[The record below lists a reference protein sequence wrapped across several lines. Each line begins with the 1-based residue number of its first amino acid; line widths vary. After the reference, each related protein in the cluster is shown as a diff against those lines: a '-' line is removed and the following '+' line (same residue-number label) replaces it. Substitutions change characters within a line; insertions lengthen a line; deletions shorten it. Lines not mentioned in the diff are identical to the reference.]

1 MVLFWKHGTSIPVDH
16 HHVGRM
22 KTAINWE
29 AHIPFPDTHRS
40 INSSWLYIPF
50 IFLIAIPSYS
60 YCCEFYIVLCP
71 QFHRFHSKSH
81 VHGSFFFILLLGLPH
96 YHIIYHL
103 YKSHVH
109 ASFFFLLIHHL
120 SSLGRTV
127 VWLAQPKSSTPGLAL
142 QFQWLRGGVVV
153 DRYDRNV
160 RWSYE
165 SWYPLVI

>member
-81 VHGSFFFILLLGLPH
+81 VHGSFFSFCYWV
-96 YHIIYHL
+96 YHIII
-103 YKSHVH
+103 
-109 ASFFFLLIHHL
+109 SFIIFISPMFMLVFFSFN
-120 SSLGRTV
+120 SSFIIFRKYSSMTCTAEIIDSRTCAAV
-127 VWLAQPKSSTPGLAL
+127 SVT
-142 QFQWLRGGVVV
+142 
-153 DRYDRNV
+153 
-160 RWSYE
+160 
-165 SWYPLVI
+165 